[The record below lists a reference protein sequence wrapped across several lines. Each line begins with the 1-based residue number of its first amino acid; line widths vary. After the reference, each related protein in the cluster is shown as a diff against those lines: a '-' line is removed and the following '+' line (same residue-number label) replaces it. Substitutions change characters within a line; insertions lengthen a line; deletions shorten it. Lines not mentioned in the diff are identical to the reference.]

1 LLSGSDAFDDLSEVV
16 EKLGDLKGMTWARD
30 QTELLKSA
38 KRYLKSDYKVRCP
51 LSAQL
56 NPAFF

>member
-1 LLSGSDAFDDLSEVV
+1 VV